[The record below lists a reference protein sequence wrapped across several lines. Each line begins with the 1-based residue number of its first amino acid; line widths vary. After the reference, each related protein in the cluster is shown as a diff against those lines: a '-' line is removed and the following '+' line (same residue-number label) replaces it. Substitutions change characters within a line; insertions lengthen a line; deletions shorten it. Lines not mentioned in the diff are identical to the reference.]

1 VTLTMLLLMF
11 AGATIRAFLAL
22 YHTRLGYDPD
32 HAMALN
38 LNLPPTAIQTW
49 QQRANQME
57 SLRQA
62 VEHTPGVS
70 AASISVTYLPP
81 FQAFD
86 APVEIL
92 GDPSAQARTASLE
105 LIGPQDLQVLRIPL
119 MSGRIFSD
127 EEVARAAHV
136 AVVNQAFATQYFGGR
151 NPIGHSVRSAALKV
165 SFPNLL
171 LADKPDGY
179 FEIVGIAGDAR
190 NEGIDHPVMPAV
202 MLPYTF
208 LLPPNLFLIVRTS
221 AATDSVYESIRREMQ
236 AVNPELVAHDQHEL
250 TWFLWTQAWGK
261 ERFVASLFS
270 GFALL
275 ALALAAA
282 GLYSVVSYTV
292 AQRTREFGIR
302 MAMGAQRRDVI
313 RLALSSAGL
322 LVVLGTMLGVG
333 CSVALNRV
341 LTHWVQGDS
350 RDPLVMLQVAVV
362 MLFVTILACLLPARR
377 AASVEP
383 ARALRQE

>member
-1 VTLTMLLLMF
+1 
-11 AGATIRAFLAL
+11 
-22 YHTRLGYDPD
+22 
-32 HAMALN
+32 
-38 LNLPPTAIQTW
+38 
-49 QQRANQME
+49 ME

-62 VEHTPGVS
+62 VEHTPGVA

-119 MSGRIFSD
+119 MSGRMFSD

-151 NPIGHSVRSAALKV
+151 NPIGHSVRSAAMKV

-179 FEIVGIAGDAR
+179 FEIVGITGDAR

-221 AATDSVYESIRREMQ
+221 ATTDSVYESIRREMQ

-275 ALALAAA
+275 ALGLAAA

-302 MAMGAQRRDVI
+302 MAMGAQRGDVI

-341 LTHWVQGDS
+341 LTHWVQGNS

-362 MLFVTILACLLPARR
+362 MLFVTTLACLLPARR
-377 AASVEP
+377 AASVDP
-383 ARALRQE
+383 ARALRQD